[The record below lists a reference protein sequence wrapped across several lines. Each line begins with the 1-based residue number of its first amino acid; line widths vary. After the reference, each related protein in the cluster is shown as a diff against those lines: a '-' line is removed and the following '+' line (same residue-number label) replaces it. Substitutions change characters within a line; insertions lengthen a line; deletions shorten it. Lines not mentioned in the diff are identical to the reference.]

1 MKKNN
6 NKFQILFLFQIFAW
20 LCTAMVLLT
29 VLITVCVTGEFF
41 LWANAPTGTHTPN
54 TITIKKGASFNQ
66 IANDLQSANLINHL
80 KYFIYLSRLLNAD
93 TRIKSGTYILSPAM
107 SPHYILK
114 QLLEGK
120 IELTRVV
127 FPEGYTI
134 ALMAEILEQSEIV
147 SKQEFL
153 SYATNSQ
160 MVRSLGIEA
169 DSLEGYLFPDT
180 YYFAKHSRPECVV
193 KTMLKKFWQVFDQT
207 LCRRSEEIG
216 FSIHDTVT
224 FASIV
229 EKETGKAHERPKI
242 ASVFHNR
249 LKRNMRLES
258 DPTVIYGIAN
268 FDGNLTRKHLKFK
281 TPYNTYR
288 IKGLPFGPI
297 ANPGEDAIRATLYPE
312 STDYLYFVSRQ
323 DGTHH
328 FSTNL
333 KAHNRAVDKYQRK
346 KRTRRA
352 KNG

>member
-1 MKKNN
+1 MKKVDH
-6 NKFQILFLFQIFAW
+6 KYHVLFLFQVFGWFCVVSMLAAI
-20 LCTAMVLLT
+20 
-29 VLITVCVTGEFF
+29 LIAVCLTGEFF
-41 LWANAPTGTHTPN
+41 LYANSPFDLHQPR
-54 TITIKKGASFNQ
+54 TIVIKKGASFNQ
-66 IANDLQSANLINHL
+66 IAHQLKDRHLINHL
-80 KYFIYLSRLLNAD
+80 QYFAYLSQLLKAD
-93 TRIKSGTYILSPAM
+93 TRIQAGTYKLSPCM

-114 QLLEGK
+114 QLIAGR

-134 ALMAEILEQSEIV
+134 ALIAETLQNAGII
-147 SKQEFL
+147 SKEKFQNYVENPKT
-153 SYATNSQ
+153 A
-160 MVRSLGIEA
+160 RSLGISA

-180 YYFAKHSRPECVV
+180 YFFEKHSSPERIV
-193 KTMLKKFWQVFDQT
+193 KTMLKKFWQVFDQK
-207 LCRRSEEIG
+207 LRLRAEEIG

-229 EKETGKAHERPKI
+229 EKETGQAHERPKI

-258 DPTVIYGIAN
+258 DPTVIYGIPN
-268 FDGNLTRKHLKFK
+268 FDGNLTRKHLQLK

-288 IKGLPFGPI
+288 IKGLPHGPI
-297 ANPGEDAIRATLYPE
+297 ANPGKDAIRAALFPE
-312 STDYLYFVSRQ
+312 TTNYLYFVSKQ

-333 KAHNRAVDKYQRK
+333 KAHNRAVDLYQRK
-346 KRTRRA
+346 IRSKRE